1 MTLLGCALVI
11 SSAAISALLIL
22 TLRSGVARRAL
33 LSRLPS
39 SSWRIG
45 QGTAGVWIVPAVVFL
60 LVAGI
65 GAAVYHTRNPSEA
78 TGPRDSLSSLS
89 RSGMDSKMLSRLT
102 DFAGTAETQA
112 PAPKAAGKLL
122 PDVSTMIERLA
133 ARLETAPD
141 DVKGWRMLGWSY
153 FNTGLYEQA
162 AAAYAKAVAL
172 DPNSSEL
179 KLSYEEA
186 RAKASGAAS
195 TPQTGAAGNG
205 GDGLHVAKG
214 ITPEAIP
221 PNGQDAAIRAMVDGL
236 ASRLERSPQD
246 VDGWTRLMRSRVVL
260 GEREVATTAF
270 RKALEIFKGDQA
282 ATGRLTSAAT
292 ELGLKAE

>member
-45 QGTAGVWIVPAVVFL
+45 QGTAAVWIVPAVVFL
-60 LVAGI
+60 LVAGF
-65 GAAVYHTRNPSEA
+65 GAAVYHMQDHPFEA
-78 TGPRDSLSSLS
+78 TGPRDALSPLS

-102 DFAGTAETQA
+102 DFAGTADAQA
-112 PAPKAAGKLL
+112 PAKAAGKLL

-133 ARLETAPD
+133 ARLESAPD
-141 DVKGWRMLGWSY
+141 DIKGWRMLGWSY

-186 RAKASGAAS
+186 KAKASGAAS

-205 GDGLHVAKG
+205 GDGLHAAKG
-214 ITPEAIP
+214 MRPEAIP

-236 ASRLERSPQD
+236 ASRLESSPQD

-260 GEREVATTAF
+260 GEREVAITAF
-270 RKALEIFKGDQA
+270 RKALEVFSGDQA